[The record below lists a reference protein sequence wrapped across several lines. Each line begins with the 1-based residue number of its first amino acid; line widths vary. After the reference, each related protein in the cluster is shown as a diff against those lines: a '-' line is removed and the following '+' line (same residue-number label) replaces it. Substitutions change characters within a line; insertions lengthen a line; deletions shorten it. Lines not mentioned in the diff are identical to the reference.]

1 MISNRK
7 IEYGDFQTPMELCLA
22 ITAFLGDNG
31 VLPDVVVEPTCGQGS
46 FVKASMDCFPAARLI
61 YGFDVH
67 SEYVDELRDG
77 LRKENGQRCRIEQR
91 DFFHV
96 NWADFFARVEGNL
109 LVIGNPPWVTNA
121 ALGALESQ
129 NLPQKTNFQGLNGF
143 AAKTGKANFDI
154 SEWMLIKI
162 LEALNRKKACLA
174 LLCKTSTARKTLR
187 HAWINHL
194 NIGRAS
200 LHLIDA
206 QKHFGVSVDACLLVI
221 HTGLSEE
228 AHVASVY
235 PGLSFENKTF
245 SIGLAGRDLVADIDE
260 YLRLQ
265 DIDGIAYYAWR
276 SGVKHDA
283 CAVMEFI
290 KKPSAFV
297 NGLGEEGPLETTFM
311 FPLLK
316 SSDIANGRLVPRRWV
331 LLTQRKTS
339 DDTKKIETIAPRTWQ
354 YLVDH
359 AALLDKRRS
368 IIYQKRARFAVF
380 GVGEYVFSPWKVAIS
395 GLYKNIRFQVIGQFH
410 GKPVVLDDTCYF
422 ISCDSEREA
431 RLICELLNSD
441 TCQRFLRSL
450 VFLDAKRPITIDVL
464 NRIDLKRLAERLNK
478 EKEARECLSRTR
490 IPAGQ
495 QQMLVSEEKRAYGAK
510 TSRRNRPSRR
520 T

>member
-77 LRKENGQRCRIEQR
+77 LPKENGQKCRIEQR

-187 HAWINHL
+187 HAWVNHL

-283 CAVMEFI
+283 SSVMEFAR
-290 KKPSAFV
+290 KPLAFV
-297 NGLGEEGPLETTFM
+297 NGLGEECALETTFM

-316 SSDIANGRLVPRRWV
+316 SSDIGNGRLVPRRWV
-331 LLTQRKTS
+331 LLTQRRPS
-339 DDTKKIETIAPRTWQ
+339 DDTRQIETTAPRTWQ
-354 YLVDH
+354 YLVNH
-359 AALLDKRRS
+359 GASLDKRRS
-368 IIYQKRARFAVF
+368 IIYRKRARFAVF
-380 GVGEYVFSPWKVAIS
+380 GVGEYTFAAWKVAIS
-395 GLYKNIRFQVIGQFH
+395 GFYKNLRFEAIGKH
-410 GKPVVLDDTCYF
+410 CGKPVVLDDTCYF
-422 ISCDSEREA
+422 ISCDSELEA
-431 RLICELLNSD
+431 RFICELLNSD
-441 TCQRFLRSL
+441 LCQRFLHSL
-450 VFLDAKRPITIDVL
+450 VFTDAKRPITIDVL
-464 NRIDLKRLAERLNK
+464 NRIDLKHLAEKLNK
-478 EKEARECLSRTR
+478 RKEAREHLSRTWAPEGR
-490 IPAGQ
+490 
-495 QQMLVSEEKRAYGAK
+495 QMLLVSEEKRAYGAK
-510 TSRRNRPSRR
+510 TSGRNRPSRR